1 MPDGSGPMARRL
13 RNITEIDFGTLVLA
27 VVNEM
32 NCTAS
37 ELFGDEVTDP
47 DLAVK
52 RYNRNVIGAIR
63 QVFDEAEARADVPAT
78 PTCTRCGA
86 VLEGE
91 RRFCTVCGMPQTVE
105 AAGELLE
112 RALAKDVGTTPDDPR
127 FRASL
132 ARLREEEPEV
142 WNALVQ
148 KIAPRA
154 TA

>member
-1 MPDGSGPMARRL
+1 MA
-13 RNITEIDFGTLVLA
+13 EIDFGTLVLA

-63 QVFDEAEARADVPAT
+63 QVFDEAEARADVPA
-78 PTCTRCGA
+78 PTTCSRCGA
-86 VLEGE
+86 ILEGE
-91 RRFCTVCGMPQTVE
+91 GRFCTVCGTPQTVE

-112 RALAKDVGTTPDDPR
+112 RALAKDAGTTPDDPR
-127 FRASL
+127 FRASV
-132 ARLREEEPEV
+132 ARLREEAPDQ
-142 WNALVQ
+142 WAALVQ
-148 KIAPRA
+148 KIAVPVKA
-154 TA
+154 

>member
-1 MPDGSGPMARRL
+1 M
-13 RNITEIDFGTLVLA
+13 TEIDFGTLVLA

-78 PTCTRCGA
+78 PICTRCGA
-86 VLEGE
+86 ILEE
-91 RRFCTVCGMPQTVE
+91 RGRFCTVCGKSQTEE
-105 AAGELLE
+105 APGDFLE
-112 RALAKDVGTTPDDPR
+112 IVLAKDAGTTRDDPR
-127 FRASL
+127 FRESI
-132 ARLREEEPEV
+132 ARFREEQPEA
-142 WNALVQ
+142 WDALVQ
-148 KIAPRA
+148 KLTVPAKV
-154 TA
+154 

>member
-1 MPDGSGPMARRL
+1 MT
-13 RNITEIDFGTLVLA
+13 NVKFGTTVSAVLECLDFAESDLTDDERHNSRKALEHYKAA
-27 VVNEM
+27 VAQ
-32 NCTAS
+32 T
-37 ELFGDEVTDP
+37 
-47 DLAVK
+47 
-52 RYNRNVIGAIR
+52 IR

-78 PTCTRCGA
+78 PTCSRCGA

-91 RRFCTVCGMPQTVE
+91 MRFCTVCGTPQTVE

-112 RALAKDVGTTPDDPR
+112 RALAKDAGTTPDDPR

-148 KIAPRA
+148 KIAAPVKA
-154 TA
+154 